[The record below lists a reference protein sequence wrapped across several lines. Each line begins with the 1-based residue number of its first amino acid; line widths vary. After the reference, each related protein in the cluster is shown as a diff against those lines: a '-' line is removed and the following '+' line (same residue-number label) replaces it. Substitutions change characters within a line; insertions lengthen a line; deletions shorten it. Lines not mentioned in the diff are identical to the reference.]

1 MPELTDQEAEV
12 YRLVEEARSQYE
24 RYLSTVVQFPLPH
37 EIQNEDIGNYDWRH
51 PVTICT
57 SGH

>member
-1 MPELTDQEAEV
+1 MPELSAQEAEV

-24 RYLSTVVQFPLPH
+24 RYLSTVQFPLPP
-37 EIQNEDIGNYDWRH
+37 EIQNEEIGNYDWRH

-57 SGH
+57 SGR